1 MTTVAYQGEPGAFGE
16 EAIIG
21 YFGADT
27 VEPIPMATF
36 SAVCDAVEF
45 GSADAG
51 VLPLEN
57 SLAGTVGDALDALAT
72 GSLTVVGEL
81 LLPVRHQLLVLPGVA
96 LEDVEWVASHW
107 QALSQCE
114 RFLAGRGWEV
124 VPAADTAGAAREL
137 ASRADRHAAAVAS
150 ERAAERYGLE
160 IVARDIQDSDHN
172 VTRFAVLAR
181 SESHDLPPAAGPLAP
196 RAGVGRETLIT
207 FETGHQPGDLYRAL
221 GALADAGINLS
232 RIESRPSG
240 SGPWRYRFLVQ
251 VAGDA
256 VVDPL
261 AGALVALL
269 EHTSSMRVLG
279 SFDVASAQDAPG
291 TQDAPGAQD

>member
-1 MTTVAYQGEPGAFGE
+1 MSTVAYQGEPGAFGE

-27 VEPIPMATF
+27 VEPIGVPSF
-36 SAVCDAVEF
+36 SAVFEWVES

-72 GSLTVVGEL
+72 GSLTVVGEV

-96 LEDVEWVASHW
+96 LGDVRKVASHW

-114 RFLAGRGWEV
+114 RFVAGRGWEI

-137 ASRADRHAAAVAS
+137 VARNDRGAAVVAS
-150 ERAAERYGLE
+150 ERAAQLYGLE
-160 IVARDIQDSDHN
+160 IVARDIADSSHN

-181 SESHDLPPAAGPLAP
+181 SVGRSVPAANGTLAP
-196 RAGVGRETLIT
+196 DHGGERETLIT
-207 FETGHQPGDLYRAL
+207 FETGHRPGDLYRAL
-221 GALADAGINLS
+221 GALATAGINLS

-240 SGPWRYRFLVQ
+240 SGPWSYRFLVQ
-251 VAGDA
+251 VSGDA
-256 VVDPL
+256 VVAPL
-261 AGALVALL
+261 AGALVALR

-279 SFDVASAQDAPG
+279 SFDIGAP
-291 TQDAPGAQD
+291 

>member
-16 EAIIG
+16 EAVIG
-21 YFGADT
+21 YFGADG
-27 VEPIPMATF
+27 VEAVGVSTF
-36 SAVCDAVEF
+36 TAVCDAVEF
-45 GSADAG
+45 GSAEAG

-57 SLAGTVGDALDALAT
+57 SLAGTVGDALDALAE

-81 LLPVRHQLLVLPGVA
+81 LLPIRHHLLVLPGQT
-96 LEDVEWVASHW
+96 LDDVEWVASHW

-137 ASRADRHAAAVAS
+137 AARGDPHAAAIAS
-150 ERAAERYGLE
+150 QRAAERYGLE
-160 IVARDIQDSDHN
+160 IVARDVHDSPHN
-172 VTRFAVLAR
+172 VTRFAILAR
-181 SESHDLPPAAGPLAP
+181 SKNHDLPSASGPLAP
-196 RAGVGRETLIT
+196 QPGGERETLIT
-207 FETGHQPGDLYRAL
+207 FETGHKPGDLYRAL
-221 GALADAGINLS
+221 GSLADAGINLS

-251 VAGDA
+251 VSGDTA
-256 VVDPL
+256 TEPL
-261 AGALVALL
+261 AGALVALG

-279 SFDVASAQDAPG
+279 SFDTAAGQD
-291 TQDAPGAQD
+291 

>member
-27 VEPIPMATF
+27 VEPIPMSSF

-57 SLAGTVGDALDALAT
+57 SLAGTVGDALDALAD
-72 GSLTVVGEL
+72 GELHVVGEL
-81 LLPVRHQLLVLPGVA
+81 LLPVRHQLLVLRGVRMN
-96 LEDVEWVASHW
+96 EIEWVASHW

-114 RFLAGRGWEV
+114 RFLAGRGWEI
-124 VPAADTAGAAREL
+124 VPTADTAGAAREL
-137 ASRADRHAAAVAS
+137 AARGDRHAAAVAS
-150 ERAAERYGLE
+150 ERAAVRYDLE
-160 IVARDIQDSDHN
+160 IVARDIQDSADN
-172 VTRFAVLAR
+172 VTRFAILVR
-181 SESHDLPPAAGPLAP
+181 DPSSVMTPRGPLAP
-196 RAGVGRETLIT
+196 PPGGERGTLIT

-221 GALADAGINLS
+221 GSLADAGVNVS

-240 SGPWRYRFLVQ
+240 SGRWRYRFLLQ
-251 VAGDA
+251 VSGDA
-256 VVDPL
+256 AVEPL
-261 AGALVALL
+261 TGALVSLRD
-269 EHTSSMRVLG
+269 HTSSMRVLG
-279 SFDVASAQDAPG
+279 SFDTAGGQ
-291 TQDAPGAQD
+291 

>member
-21 YFGADT
+21 YFGADA
-27 VEPIPMATF
+27 VEPLPMSTF
-36 SAVCDAVEF
+36 PAVCDAVEF
-45 GSADAG
+45 GTADAG

-72 GSLTVVGEL
+72 GSLTVVGEV
-81 LLPVRHQLLVLPGVA
+81 LLPIRHHLLVLPGVA
-96 LEDVEWVASHW
+96 LDDVEWVASHW
-107 QALSQCE
+107 QALAQCE
-114 RFLAGRGWEV
+114 RFLRARHWEV

-137 ASRADRHAAAVAS
+137 AARGDRQAGAVAS

-160 IVARDIQDSDHN
+160 VAARDIQDSPHN
-172 VTRFAVLAR
+172 VTRFAVLAPT
-181 SESHDLPPAAGPLAP
+181 EHHALPPAVGALAP
-196 RAGVGRETLIT
+196 PSGGARETLVT
-207 FETGHQPGDLYRAL
+207 FETGHRPGDLYRAL
-221 GALADAGINLS
+221 GAFADAGVNLS

-251 VAGDA
+251 VSGDA
-256 VVDPL
+256 AVQPMAD
-261 AGALVALL
+261 ALEGLR

-279 SFDVASAQDAPG
+279 SFDVAS
-291 TQDAPGAQD
+291 